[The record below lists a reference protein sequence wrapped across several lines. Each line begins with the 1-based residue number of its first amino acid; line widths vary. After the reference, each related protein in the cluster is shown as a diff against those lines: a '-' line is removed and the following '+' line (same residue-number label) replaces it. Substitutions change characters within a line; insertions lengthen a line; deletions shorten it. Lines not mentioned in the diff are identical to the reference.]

1 MNGFNQHLTHSVQG
15 AALLLVLC
23 FVVLTAGLMVAFF
36 SRATTERQVSNFS
49 AGSTKVELLADTA
62 LDLVI
67 DDLKQEI
74 VNHSNTSGSGTNTLY
89 TPASGTYAVPV
100 RQTFLSG
107 TLANLLR
114 ISSRS
119 DPATRAVNASTSGT
133 SINGRSVPL
142 PRWNLHYLLP
152 LKTTGTVGDTTPDA
166 SFAAP
171 DWVIVTRS
179 GTAAGS
185 GWSHSLADATS
196 SNTSYAIGRY
206 AYAIYDE
213 GGLLDVNA
221 AGYPSSSAADQYGP
235 KGGIA
240 YADLTQLSL
249 TAPQIDQLVG
259 WRNYATAQPTG
270 TFSAFT
276 FDNSAA
282 ARFQS
287 WATSSSNQ
295 FLSISGTATYNG
307 NTDHAILNRQQLI
320 KLLLSIGNTSA
331 EQTQLQSAL
340 QYLGTFTREVNGP
353 TSSGTGTSLTDF
365 NPPAIFGVKVSGTFT
380 RADGTPTVSG
390 EPLVKNR
397 FPLEK
402 LALLEKMQGVGSL
415 SVQDKDDI
423 ARYFGLDPVSDSNGY
438 FRHWSYPTTS
448 TVYRHGVGTTGTNG
462 IMSLADV
469 AAQNREP
476 DFFEMLQAGIY
487 QGSLGKGNV
496 RTDLLHGGM
505 GYTLPSPNNPGFTD
519 PDTRITLQLL
529 RIGANIIDQW
539 DSDSYPTTITY
550 TPTGDSVYGIEDLPY
565 IDKFLFR
572 VTGTNINYTL
582 PYTFSCGF
590 MLWNPHQL
598 LANNGA
604 YPSNIQ
610 ISPLSDASNAQN
622 SDCCLVGVVGDD
634 ASKSNRGYWSYD
646 VVNGNWS
653 AGSPYQ
659 RFSQIASGSGVIGLS
674 LSTTRTDYREPALSG
689 SMTIFTMNSFPD
701 DTVTSGTLKWSTVK
715 AAQAQIA
722 GSTNWNVGL
731 RFWFSLVYRIQF
743 QDSSGVFRTYGTFVG
758 QDRTD
763 VATGFR
769 QGPWFPFD
777 QTTQPG
783 WCSYPKPD
791 PRTYRFASGY
801 SSLNPNSLQSLTP
814 SYNTKAASIYQ
825 NDPFVAK
832 TLNNSNQTLYA
843 DYRAD
848 LWSVNDPLDGV
859 FTGVSTDPATV
870 SPAKPYY
877 FDPDG
882 KARPGDSVYSWS
894 TASTSQSPLYT
905 SGTAARPVILNR
917 PFRSVGELGYAFRDM
932 PWKTLDL
939 FSPYSADAALL
950 DLFSLQGGQ
959 RLLAGRVNPNTRQP
973 KVLAAILAGATQAS
987 ASTTGTVSSANAQAV
1002 GSAVTALSGAI
1013 PFGNRQELVS
1023 RLMNQPAVNGISKL
1037 KTERESV
1044 IRALADASNTRTW
1057 NLLIDLVA
1065 QVGKYPAAAGSLDQF
1080 LVEGERHYWLHVAID
1095 RYTGRVVDQQL
1106 EVVSE

>member
-1 MNGFNQHLTHSVQG
+1 MTLNGFNQRLMHSVQG

-74 VNHSNTSGSGTNTLY
+74 VNHSNTSGSGTNTFFI
-89 TPASGTYAVPV
+89 PVSGTYAVPV

-119 DPATRAVNASTSGT
+119 DSATRAVNASTSGT

-152 LKTTGTVGDTTPDA
+152 LKTTGTVGDTTPNA

-179 GTAAGS
+179 GTASGS

-196 SNTSYAIGRY
+196 SNTAYAIGRY

-213 GGLLDVNA
+213 GGLLDINA
-221 AGYPSSSAADQYGP
+221 AGYPSSAAADQYGP

-249 TAPQIDQLVG
+249 TALQIDQLVG

-287 WATSSSNQ
+287 WATSSSTQ
-295 FLSISGTATYNG
+295 FLSLSGTATYNG

-331 EQTQLQSAL
+331 EQAQLQSAL

-353 TSSGTGTSLTDF
+353 TCSGTGINTTDY

-380 RADGTPTVSG
+380 RADGTPAVSG
-390 EPLVKNR
+390 EPLLKNR

-402 LALLEKMQGVGSL
+402 LALLEKMKGVSSL
-415 SVQDKDDI
+415 TSQDKDDI

-438 FRHWSYPTTS
+438 FRHWSYPTAS
-448 TVYRHGVGTTGTNG
+448 TVYRHGTGTSGAGG

-476 DFFEMLQAGIY
+476 DFFELLQAGIY

-496 RTDLLHGGM
+496 RSDLLQGSM
-505 GYTLPSPNNPGFTD
+505 GYTLPSFSD
-519 PDTRITLQLL
+519 PDAKTTLQLL

-539 DSDSYPTTITY
+539 DADSYPATITY

-572 VTGTNINYTL
+572 VTGTSANYAL

-590 MLWNPHQL
+590 ALWNPHQL
-598 LANNGA
+598 LASNTGA
-604 YPSNIQ
+604 YPSSFR
-610 ISPLSDASNAQN
+610 ISPLSDSGSVQN
-622 SDCCLVGVVGDD
+622 SDWYMVGVVGSD
-634 ASKSNRGYWSYD
+634 ANGTRGYWNYD
-646 VVNGNWS
+646 VANGNWS
-653 AGSPYQ
+653 TASPYQ
-659 RFSQIASGSGVIGLS
+659 RFGDIASGSGVIGPFS
-674 LSTTRTDYREPALSG
+674 ATKSDYREPALSG
-689 SMTIFTMNSFPD
+689 SLTVFTMNSFPG
-701 DTVTSGTLKWSTVK
+701 DTVTSGTLKWSKVMADQPQT
-715 AAQAQIA
+715 
-722 GSTNWNVGL
+722 GSNWNAAL
-731 RFWFSLVYRIQF
+731 RFPFSVVYRIQY
-743 QDSSGVFRTYGTFVG
+743 QDPSGVFRTYGTFVG
-758 QDRTD
+758 QDRSD

-769 QGPWFPFD
+769 QGLWFYFQ
-777 QTTQPG
+777 QTTQAG
-783 WCSYPKPD
+783 WCSFPKPD
-791 PRTYRFASGY
+791 PRTYRFGSGY
-801 SSLNPNSLQSLTP
+801 AAIHSNPIQSLTP
-814 SYNTKAASIYQ
+814 FYNTTVAPIFQ
-825 NDPFVAK
+825 NDPFVAN
-832 TLNNSNQTLYA
+832 TSATPNQSFSNNP
-843 DYRAD
+843 YRSD
-848 LWSVNDPLDGV
+848 LWTVNDPADSV
-859 FTGVSTDPATV
+859 FSGATADPATFNGN
-870 SPAKPYY
+870 KPYY

-882 KARPGDSVYSWS
+882 KARPGDSIYSWS
-894 TASTSQSPLYT
+894 SASTSQSPLYT
-905 SGTAARPVILNR
+905 SGTTARPVMLNR
-917 PFRSVGELGYAFRDM
+917 AFRSVGELGYAFRDM

-973 KVLAAILAGATQAS
+973 NVLAAVLAGATQAS
-987 ASTTGTVSSANAQAV
+987 GTSGTGNVSPANAQAV
-1002 GSAVTALSGAI
+1002 ASAVAMLSGSAPIAS
-1013 PFGNRQELVS
+1013 RQELVS
-1023 RLMNQPAVNGISKL
+1023 RLMNQSAVGGISKL

-1044 IRALADASNTRTW
+1044 IRALADCSNTRTW